1 MKRVRPILA
10 LALLVSTVH
19 AEPQQVLRIGT
30 LCPEG
35 TSWARELHAFIR
47 NVESATNGRVA
58 LKIYF
63 GASAGDEPE
72 QLERISRGQL
82 DGIIGG
88 VGCER
93 IVPSLRLV
101 RLPGL
106 FQDRD
111 EAATIMNALHPQFE
125 KEANAAGFV
134 MTGTTGLGPDVYF
147 TTRPVHS
154 MSELRKMKLWRWN
167 IDEVGIA
174 TSRVMG
180 LNIVATEIDKTTQAI
195 VSGEV
200 DGVTAIP
207 LAALAW
213 QWSARARYVTDLRG
227 SYLWGCM
234 LVKTSSFD
242 RMLPDDRVA
251 FRAAAAQL
259 SARMEV
265 VGRMQDE
272 ELLSG
277 KYRVQGAIPVPVS
290 NAFRTEYFAAA
301 RDARE
306 RLGERYVSR
315 ELLDR
320 ALRMLADYRAEH
332 AGSAARGP

>member
-1 MKRVRPILA
+1 MKRARPILA
-10 LALLVSTVH
+10 LALLASTVH
-19 AEPQQVLRIGT
+19 AEPQQLFRVGT

-35 TSWARELHAFIR
+35 SGWARELHAFIR
-47 NVESATNGRVA
+47 DVDSSTNGRVA
-58 LKIYF
+58 VKIYF

-72 QLERISRGQL
+72 QLDRIRRGQL
-82 DGIIGG
+82 DAIMGG

-111 EAATIMNALHPQFE
+111 EAAAIMNALHPQFE
-125 KEANAAGFV
+125 KEAAAAGFV

-147 TTRPVHS
+147 MMHPVHS
-154 MSELRKMKLWRWN
+154 MAELRSTKLWRWD

-174 TSRVMG
+174 TSRAMG
-180 LNIVATEIDKTTQAI
+180 LNIVPTEIAKAGQALTQAQ
-195 VSGEV
+195 V

-234 LVKTSSFD
+234 LVKSSAFD
-242 RMLPDDRVA
+242 RMLPGDRAA

-259 SARMEV
+259 SLRMELI
-265 VGRMQDE
+265 GRQQDE

-290 NAFRTEYFAAA
+290 KAFRAEYFDAA
-301 RDARE
+301 REARE

-320 ALRMLADYRAEH
+320 VLRMLADYRAQH
-332 AGSAARGP
+332 AASGQPR